1 MKIYTFI
8 DTQNLVKTIQGKNLE
23 LDFEKLFVYL
33 SEELKSDKSILFF
46 GYSQK
51 NKTLYENLEKIGFE
65 LVFRPMYSGK
75 ANVDN
80 DIVLH
85 AVDRQNEYDN
95 LVLVSNDGDF
105 YNLIKY
111 IKDKNK
117 FKNIVSPSRENCS
130 KLLRKIANNKIIF
143 LDDIYHIVCRDS
155 EIQSTSL

>member
-33 SEELKSDKSILFF
+33 SEELK
-46 GYSQK
+46 
-51 NKTLYENLEKIGFE
+51 
-65 LVFRPMYSGK
+65 
-75 ANVDN
+75 
-80 DIVLH
+80 
-85 AVDRQNEYDN
+85 
-95 LVLVSNDGDF
+95 NDGDF